1 METSTEQVTTGRT
14 VVGLFRSWSEAQ
26 AAIEDLKAA
35 GFAESQIGLAME
47 GQTEPSESLEQG
59 GNPTAEGAAK
69 GAVGG
74 GIVGG
79 LLGLLGSLIVPG
91 AVPIVLGGV
100 LAATLTGAGIGAAT
114 GGLVGGLMG
123 MGVPE
128 EDARYFDSALRTGG
142 TLVTV
147 NAGPR
152 TKEALAVLQRHRI
165 DFGPG
170 RPPVERRV
178 SSHAAYTGPERRVVA
193 K

>member
-1 METSTEQVTTGRT
+1 MESSFEQITTGRT
-14 VVGLFRSWSEAQ
+14 VVGLFRSWPEAQ

-35 GFAESQIGLAME
+35 GFTESQIGLAME
-47 GQTEPSESLEQG
+47 EQTEPSESVGQG
-59 GNPTAEGAAK
+59 DNPTAEGAAK

-100 LAATLTGAGIGAAT
+100 LASTLTGAGIGAAT
-114 GGLVGGLMG
+114 GGLIGGMVG

-128 EDARYFDSALRTGG
+128 EDARYFDAALRSGG

-152 TKEALAVLQRHRI
+152 TKEALAVLQRHGT

-170 RPPVERRV
+170 RQ
-178 SSHAAYTGPERRVVA
+178 GIA